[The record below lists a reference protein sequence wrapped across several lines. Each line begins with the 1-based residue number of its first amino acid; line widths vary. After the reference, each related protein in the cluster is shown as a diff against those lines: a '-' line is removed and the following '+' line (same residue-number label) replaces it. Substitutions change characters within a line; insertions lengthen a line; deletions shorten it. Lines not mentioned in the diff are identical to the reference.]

1 MDHTNPTFGVPDN
14 EPTQPKIQSDF
25 QIINETP
32 NNSARSGLAQSKFGN
47 RATARLSQDNNS
59 NYHSADQQNN
69 SFSTTPSQTTYF
81 PSQGQ
86 AATSHFHDG
95 HAFTTPDSKEQLPSF
110 SQLETIMKLIKC
122 IKEEPNESADRSLA
136 EKMINIAPRFD
147 LRNVEQSLKEFNI
160 FFDVNSIKSDC
171 IKFLIIQGM
180 LPWTTMVQF
189 GEQFP
194 NCGSNL
200 TMLISFLRA
209 NIPVV
214 SPSMNFVGNISK
226 FGDGSLFRN
235 MYHTAL
241 MASQLDKSELV
252 KLFCFIF
259 TNNSKRALVH
269 EYMDLPFEQYLNKI
283 SKKWEKGQNS
293 ISKSYGP
300 QPHTQ
305 NPTNAGTSHEF
316 INQSWPSTNRTNA
329 TEFQTQ
335 ARSYYNNNNN
345 NKSTNYTPHRNNNG
359 PNLCFYHQNH
369 GNNAIKCMGP
379 PCERAGQTSRPNQTA
394 KNDQP
399 QV

>member
-1 MDHTNPTFGVPDN
+1 MNPENPTFGSRGN
-14 EPTQPKIQSDF
+14 EPMQPKIQSDF

-32 NNSARSGLAQSKFGN
+32 NNSSRSGLAQGMFCNK
-47 RATARLSQDNNS
+47 ATARLSQDNNS
-59 NYHSADQQNN
+59 NSHSAGQQNN

-81 PSQGQ
+81 PSQEQ
-86 AATSHFHDG
+86 APATSHFHDG
-95 HAFTTPDSKEQLPSF
+95 HAFTTPDSKEQPPSF

-160 FFDVNSIKSDC
+160 FFDVNSIKSDS

-180 LPWTTMVQF
+180 LPWKTMVQF

-200 TMLISFLRA
+200 NMLISFLRA
-209 NIPVV
+209 NIPVI
-214 SPSMNFVGNISK
+214 SPSMNFVGNVAK

-241 MASQLDKSELV
+241 MASRLDKNELV
-252 KLFCFIF
+252 KLFCFVF
-259 TNNSKRALVH
+259 TNNSKRELCH
-269 EYMDLPFEQYLNKI
+269 EYMDLPFDQYINKV
-283 SKKWEKGQNS
+283 SKKWEKAQPLT
-293 ISKSYGP
+293 SKSFGP
-300 QPHTQ
+300 QSHAHSSV
-305 NPTNAGTSHEF
+305 NPGTSHVLT
-316 INQSWPSTNRTNA
+316 NQSWPK
-329 TEFQTQ
+329 TQ
-335 ARSYYNNNNN
+335 
-345 NKSTNYTPHRNNNG
+345 STNYTPHRNNNV
-359 PNLCFYHQNH
+359 PNLCFYHKNH
-369 GNNAIKCMGP
+369 GENALKCMGP
-379 PCERAGQTSRPNQTA
+379 PCERAWQNSRPIQTT